1 MFRTRRQ
8 VTCEMC
14 ISKAFRRPCGKN
26 NISGVPRNFARTYAD
41 CSEIL
46 FSLKQWDSRNIVE
59 KKTAKLLCSDNITKI
74 NCSLELLKHGMTY
87 NHLKKLNNHLDN
99 IIIILPRRFSWL
111 IVVDKKM
118 LGGAGG
124 IIAVT
129 YFICVTYCHLACLK
143 RHSIVSEWL
152 LNLLRW
158 LQVIPCS
165 HNYELFAVNDN
176 SKTAKCDMIHGYLCS
191 RPTSVGQD
199 QGSHDTTN
207 VETYCSSLWQNKISH
222 AF

>member
-1 MFRTRRQ
+1 MFRKRRQ

-26 NISGVPRNFARTYAD
+26 KSPECR
-41 CSEIL
+41 EI
-46 FSLKQWDSRNIVE
+46 
-59 KKTAKLLCSDNITKI
+59 
-74 NCSLELLKHGMTY
+74 SLELKQIAAKYRSRSNNRTREISLKKKLRTFVFTQY
-87 NHLKKLNNHLDN
+87 YRNKLFTVVTKTWNDLQPPQKLNNHLDN
-99 IIIILPRRFSWL
+99 IFIILPRRFSCL
-111 IVVDKKM
+111 IVVDNI

-124 IIAVT
+124 FIQVT
-129 YFICVTYCHLACLK
+129 YSICVTYCHLACLK
-143 RHSIVSEWL
+143 RHLIVCEWL

-158 LQVIPCS
+158 LQVVPCS

-176 SKTAKCDMIHGYLCS
+176 SKTAKYDMIHAYLCS

-199 QGSHDTTN
+199 QGSHHTTN
-207 VETYCSSLWQNKISH
+207 SLWQNEILH